1 MILRNHGVKT
11 VPTDAAARVKKNPG
25 LVFQEISL
33 GLKKYAK
40 MSSIDIKKL
49 EMNSKIITPSWLY
62 SKLQVTQLF
71 GIISMLK
78 RAKQDQIV
86 EDLYLYASSQ
96 SKYSSAY
103 FKLE

>member
-1 MILRNHGVKT
+1 
-11 VPTDAAARVKKNPG
+11 
-25 LVFQEISL
+25 
-33 GLKKYAK
+33 

-78 RAKQDQIV
+78 RAKQDQII